1 MAFSAHLLLV
11 VILSFFPSFNG
22 YKQFEYCTGTSW
34 IKFQG
39 NCYLFRS
46 SYGNRVSYYDA
57 EDYCRS
63 QGAHLVSIHSEAE
76 NEFLLDT
83 MEQGRF
89 GGRLWIGL
97 NILAGKNNEQWSDGS
112 PVDYMNKVAKEFY
125 VNEKCFIMFG
135 SKKGWRPEDC
145 SLHYAPLCKR
155 PESVTPT
162 PIPPITTPPPPTGNC
177 PKDWIQFGG
186 KCYKYFGAVEEE
198 RLMYKQARDAC
209 WALGEKHD
217 LVSIH
222 SMEEQ
227 AFLTQHLYPLNTSAW
242 IGMHHIDSDEIGHDL
257 VFGWMDNSR
266 TDFTYWAKGHP
277 PPGTW
282 KYCGCLS
289 YEGIAK
295 GQWIADY
302 CEINKN
308 GYICQ
313 RPTDSDLPIVPPKPS
328 KCGDGFSGYRNS
340 CYKYVSTPENQK
352 KAEET
357 CQNLGGH
364 LVSLVDSFEQS
375 FLFNF
380 IEQKS
385 SLVWNGLKTVE
396 GTRYLRWTDKQPF
409 YYSNWESERSQLALE
424 KDSCVTMN
432 AANDLK
438 WNVTECSARLPF
450 VCEVT
455 DDAIPDFPET
465 LGTCPSSESSWVD
478 IGDEYCYHVAES
490 SNHILSWDTTSR
502 YCLTKGMKMIKA
514 NSDHQLKSLIAYLWR
529 ESYNVHLSLIRTF
542 DKKSF
547 IWTDGSSL
555 DYTNWDTR
563 EPSSFSQG
571 NDCVAFD
578 QSTGKWKTINCSS
591 GGVAMCQIPKIKN
604 GV

>member
-1 MAFSAHLLLV
+1 MWIDMAFSVHLLLLV
-11 VILSFFPSFNG
+11 TLSFIPFLNG

-57 EDYCRS
+57 EDYCRT

-83 MEQGRF
+83 MVEGRF

-97 NILAGKNNEQWSDGS
+97 NILAGKNSQQWSDES
-112 PVDYMNKVAKEFY
+112 PVDYMKKVAKEFY

-145 SLHYAPLCKR
+145 SLHYAPICKR

-162 PIPPITTPPPPTGNC
+162 PIPPVTTPPPPTGNC
-177 PKDWIQFGG
+177 PKDWIQF
-186 KCYKYFGAVEEE
+186 
-198 RLMYKQARDAC
+198 
-209 WALGEKHD
+209 
-217 LVSIH
+217 
-222 SMEEQ
+222 

-302 CEINKN
+302 CEINKK

-313 RPTDSDLPIVPPKPS
+313 RPTVSDLPIVPPKPS

-340 CYKYVSTPENQK
+340 CYKYISTPENQK

-364 LVSLVDSFEQS
+364 LVSLVDSLEQS
-375 FLFNF
+375 FLLNF

-409 YYSNWESERSQLALE
+409 YYSNWESEP
-424 KDSCVTMN
+424 K
-432 AANDLK
+432 
-438 WNVTECSARLPF
+438 LPF

-490 SNHILSWDTTSR
+490 PNHILSWDTTSR

-578 QSTGKWKTINCSS
+578 QSTGKWKTINCSN
-591 GGVAMCQIPKIKN
+591 GGVVMCQIPKIKKRYWASGHLS
-604 GV
+604 GVLPVIHSEN